1 MEFAMDN
8 HQAQPRSMRM
18 DYPNQKGVN
27 AMVDQQG
34 RPMPPNGQKPPA
46 TDPRSAY
53 FTPPAAPS
61 YSPSMPQSS
70 QRRRGSMF
78 PLVSLIV
85 LIVALSGGTF
95 AVWRYVIKPN
105 TVADVVAYKIS
116 AQSVPT
122 TVGGS
127 GIIYPQNEMDVQYPE
142 AVQVNAVKVQAGQT
156 VQVGTP
162 LMSLDVGQLASQIA
176 LAQAKVATLQ
186 NLVNAD
192 AVSNPSR
199 VPSDQSNLQLAESE
213 LQQLQSQQGNFS
225 NGNLTSSMNGV
236 VTQINVNAGETVSAN
251 TPLLT
256 IMDESNVV
264 VHAKIPLANM
274 GQVKVGQTATVS
286 ASAVSNLTVNGKVTQ
301 VVPEADPQTDT
312 FEVWVTIPNTTQQL
326 LAGMSA
332 FVNIQSTASTLL
344 VPRLAVLN
352 QDSNPEVFV
361 VGTDGRAHLTSVH
374 VAGRS
379 GTGDYIY
386 VDSGLTANQEVV
398 VQGLDTLIDNQQIK
412 VDSVEP

>member
-18 DYPNQKGVN
+18 DYPNQKNAN

-46 TDPRSAY
+46 TDSRSGY
-53 FTPPAAPS
+53 FPPPAAPS
-61 YSPSMPQSS
+61 YSSAMPQPP
-70 QRRRGSMF
+70 QKKRGSML
-78 PLVSLIV
+78 PLVSLII

-116 AQSVPT
+116 TQSVPT

-142 AVQVNAVKVQAGQT
+142 AVQVNAVKVQAGQH
-156 VQVGTP
+156 VNVGTP

-176 LAQAKVATLQ
+176 LAQAKVNTFQ
-186 NLVNAD
+186 QLVNAD
-192 AVSNPSR
+192 QVSNPSR
-199 VPSDQSNLQLAESE
+199 VPSDESQLQLAQSE
-213 LQQLQSQQGNFS
+213 LQQLQSQQGNV
-225 NGNLTSSMNGV
+225 NGGNLTSTINGV
-236 VTQINVNAGETVSAN
+236 VTQINVNAGQTVSAN

-264 VHAKIPLANM
+264 VHAKVPLANM
-274 GQVKVGQTATVS
+274 GQVKTSQTATVS
-286 ASAVSNLTVNGKVTQ
+286 ASAVSNLTVNGTVTQ

-312 FEVWVTIPNTTQQL
+312 FEVWVTIPNATGQL

-332 FVNIQSTASTLL
+332 FVNIQSTASSLA
-344 VPRLAVLN
+344 VPRVAVLN
-352 QDSNPEVFV
+352 QDSNPQVFV
-361 VGTDGRAHLTSVH
+361 VGSDGRAHLQSVH
-374 VAGRS
+374 VSGRS
-379 GTGDYIY
+379 ADFIY
-386 VDSGLTANQEVV
+386 VDSGLTASQEVI
-398 VQGLDTLIDNQQIK
+398 VQGLDTLLDNQQIK